1 MINETASAAE
11 DRPTLRPTHAALPDA
26 DSGLRDDLRQLVM
39 AVFSI
44 ENEPRQDPDSLLV
57 RDNIR
62 LLSPESRLTATFEG
76 RLLIDSERAYQQLD
90 AGFAALGQTLFFREH
105 GGKHVIHAVQGRTRV
120 QPQNTW
126 LPLLLL
132 VLTFLSVLYN
142 GAVIAINEIAATDTA
157 EALRLVDNLLLELW
171 RGLPYAL
178 SIMLILGAH
187 ELGHFF
193 AARYHKL
200 ATSLPYFIPMP
211 ISMFGTLGG
220 VIIQRELHRSR
231 KILLD
236 VAAAG
241 PLVGLIFAIPILF
254 IGLSTSMTGPISL
267 GSLVEGNS
275 FLYALAKTIVFGRFL
290 PDGQIDVYM
299 NQLTQASW
307 AMLLVTGINLIP
319 VGQLDGGHVAYAL
332 LGDRAR
338 QLYIPVII
346 LMLALLLFT
355 GGSWLPIFVLLL
367 FFGRAYAPP
376 LDMITPLDP
385 RRRAIA
391 LLVALVLVVTFIPVP
406 FTTVETAPARIPQP
420 SESVLLFSVA
430 PLLLYFKLRRS

>member
-1 MINETASAAE
+1 MINETASAAQ
-11 DRPTLRPTHAALPDA
+11 DRPALRPSSVYLPDTE
-26 DSGLRDDLRQLVM
+26 SGLRDDLRQLVM

-44 ENEPRQDPDSLLV
+44 EHEPRQDPDALIL

-76 RLLIDSERAYQQLD
+76 KLLIDSETAFAQLD
-90 AGFAALGQTLFFREH
+90 AAFAQLDQTLFFREH
-105 GGKHVIHAVQGRTRV
+105 NGKHVIHAVQGRTRV
-120 QPQNTW
+120 QERNNW

-132 VLTFLSVLYN
+132 ALTFISVLYT
-142 GAVIAINEIAATDTA
+142 GATIAISEIFVNDEA
-157 EALRLVDNLLLELW
+157 EALRLIDNLPAELW

-211 ISMFGTLGG
+211 ISIFGTLGG

-231 KILLD
+231 KVLLD

-254 IGLSTSMTGPISL
+254 IGLSTSMTGPINL
-267 GSLVEGNS
+267 GSTVEGNS
-275 FLYALAKTIVFGRFL
+275 FLYALAKTLVFGRFL

-338 QLYIPVII
+338 RLYVPVII
-346 LMLALLLFT
+346 LMLALLVFS
-355 GGSWLPIFVLLL
+355 GAVWLVIFVLLL

-376 LDMITPLDP
+376 LDMITPLDS
-385 RRRAIA
+385 RRRWIA
-391 LLVALVLVVTFIPVP
+391 FLVALVLLVTFIPVP
-406 FTTVETAPARIPQP
+406 FTTVETAPTPMPTP
-420 SESVLLFSVA
+420 SDTVLLFTAA
-430 PLLLYFKLRRS
+430 PLLLYLRTRKG